1 MLISGVQKFTML
13 DFPEHTSAIVFT
25 PGCNMR
31 CGYCHN
37 REFVLP
43 EEIKKISCSFIDE
56 KIIFNFLKKRKGLL
70 DGLVISGGEPTLQ
83 KDLKSFIE
91 KVRELGFKIK
101 LDTNGANFEV
111 LKDLVE
117 SGLLDY
123 VAMDVKTSLS
133 KYNELVGSLINIKD
147 VESSIKFLKESR
159 VPYEFRTTLVK
170 EVHSTEIIEDMKKL
184 LSGSDKYFLQSFRSG
199 NTLEEKFSSYNAF
212 SKGKMIELKNEFSKC
227 IKKVD
232 IR

>member
-37 REFVLP
+37 KEFVLP
-43 EEIKKISCSFIDE
+43 EEIKKISSSFIDE
-56 KIIFNFLKKRKGLL
+56 KIVFNFLEKRKGLL

-83 KDLKSFIE
+83 RDLKSFIE
-91 KVRELGFKIK
+91 KVRNLGFKIK
-101 LDTNGANFEV
+101 LDTNGARFEV

-117 SGLLDY
+117 SGLLNY

-133 KYNELVGSLINIKD
+133 KYNELVGPLIKVQDIEN
-147 VESSIKFLKESR
+147 SINFLKENR
-159 VPYEFRTTLVK
+159 VPYEFRTTFIK
-170 EVHSTEIIEDMKKL
+170 EVHSTEIIEDIKKL
-184 LSGSDKYFLQSFRSG
+184 LSGSDKYFLQSFRSA
-199 NTLEEKFSSYNAF
+199 NTLEEKFQCYNAF
-212 SKGKMIELKNEFSKC
+212 SKGEMIELKNEFAKF